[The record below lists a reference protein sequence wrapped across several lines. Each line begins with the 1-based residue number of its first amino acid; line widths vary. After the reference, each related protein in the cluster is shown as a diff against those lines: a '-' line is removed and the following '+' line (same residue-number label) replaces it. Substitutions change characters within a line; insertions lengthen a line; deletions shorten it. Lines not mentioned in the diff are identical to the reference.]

1 MERKGQRVCETS
13 VTKTLRMQLGGG
25 ETYSTQLQA
34 ELDHS
39 SQEVLLSSVITS
51 CLPLD
56 PAPCL
61 THSYPIFL
69 TPASISL
76 HNEIKETSLP

>member
-1 MERKGQRVCETS
+1 MERKGKSLWDLCHKDPQNAAG
-13 VTKTLRMQLGGG
+13 GGG

-39 SQEVLLSSVITS
+39 SQQSSQDCSVITP

-61 THSYPIFL
+61 THIPTQPSP
-69 TPASISL
+69 PQHQL
-76 HNEIKETSLP
+76 HCTEK